1 MNGSISPTRIKKA
14 LAALK
19 EAEKELREA
28 LDEIAALR
36 PDRLPPPAKVGKR
49 RKNLRRVIY

>member
-1 MNGSISPTRIKKA
+1 MDGSISPARIKKA

-28 LDEIAALR
+28 LDEIVALR
-36 PDRLPPPAKVGKR
+36 PDRLPPPAKVAKR
-49 RKNLRRVIY
+49 RSLRRGIE